1 MQNLTLAGFGSVSTN
16 ITEVTNHSLHK
27 SYQLFVAQQ
36 GLLPATSGI
45 DKLAGTPCGCW
56 GDFWASEK
64 ALFSQMPL
72 CTHLNF
78 QQKWLKYRRG
88 FKRIPSNTSPHLEW
102 NLCQKTYTSCL
113 SMHGCEFSGYIDWN
127 LFIILVFKRWR
138 KDRDVQM
145 RHKLPKLITGLA
157 ETGVQNVFR
166 IWISKH
172 TTRWN
177 IIVRLSWI
185 GLFFTMIDVST
196 NYAIVIS

>member
-1 MQNLTLAGFGSVSTN
+1 
-16 ITEVTNHSLHK
+16 
-27 SYQLFVAQQ
+27 
-36 GLLPATSGI
+36 
-45 DKLAGTPCGCW
+45 
-56 GDFWASEK
+56 
-64 ALFSQMPL
+64 MPL
-72 CTHLNF
+72 CTHLIF

-88 FKRIPSNTSPHLEW
+88 FKRVPSNTSPHLEW

-113 SMHGCEFSGYIDWN
+113 SMHGCEFSGYRDWN

-138 KDRDVQM
+138 EDRNVQM
-145 RHKLPKLITGLA
+145 RHKLPKLITRHA

-172 TTRWN
+172 TIRWN

-196 NYAIVIS
+196 NYAIVISVVSRHLCKSLLCDKSHTHKNSLQKAYNNFIRRGQRSYYKIQSPSKAL